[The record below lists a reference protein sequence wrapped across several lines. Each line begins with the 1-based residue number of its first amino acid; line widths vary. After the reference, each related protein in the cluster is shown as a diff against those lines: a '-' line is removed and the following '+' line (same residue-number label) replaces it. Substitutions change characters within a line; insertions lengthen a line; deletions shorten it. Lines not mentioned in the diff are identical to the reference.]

1 MKHPILEGSGYK
13 LYALTW
19 AIVSVVHVLVLNQ
32 YYEFSLTVSILDSIV
47 HNLLFAAISPG
58 FWYLVKHS
66 NHNRGDIINLFGTH
80 AVAALLTV
88 TFWLYL
94 SKFILTFLIVNEAD
108 YISFL
113 QTTLLWRAIL
123 GLLFYSIIVLVYY
136 LIHYYLDQQDRNNR
150 ELELRSLLSESEL
163 KMLKSQINPHFIF
176 NSLNSISAL
185 TMSKPEKAQEMV
197 IKLSDFL
204 RYSIGK
210 GSSEMNPL
218 SEEIQ
223 NVQLYLDIEKV
234 RFGDKLNFESKVS
247 EPCGEVMVP
256 NLILQPLFE
265 NAIKY
270 GVNESIEAV
279 SIGLECKLSD
289 GMLNI
294 RISNNF
300 DPNGIPKKGEGI
312 GLDNIRKRLTLVYH
326 RNDLLQIEKQE
337 NEFKVVLKIPVK
349 QI

>member
-13 LYALTW
+13 LYTLTW
-19 AIVSVVHVLVLNQ
+19 AIVSIAHVLVLTQ
-32 YYEFSLTVSILDSIV
+32 YYEFSFTASILDSII

-58 FWYLVKHS
+58 FWYLIKHS
-66 NHNRGDIINLFGTH
+66 NYKRGDIANLFGTH

-88 TFWLYL
+88 TFWLFL
-94 SKFILTFLIVNEAD
+94 AKFILTFLILNEAE

-113 QTTLLWRAIL
+113 QATLLWRAIL

-176 NSLNSISAL
+176 NSLNSISSL
-185 TMSKPEKAQEMV
+185 TMSMPEKAQEMV

-210 GSSEMNPL
+210 GSSEMNSL

-247 EPCGEVMVP
+247 EPCEKVMVP

-265 NAIKY
+265 NAVKY

-279 SIGLECKLSD
+279 RIALECRSVD

-312 GLDNIRKRLTLVYH
+312 GLANIQKRLTLVYH

-337 NEFKVVLKIPVK
+337 NEFIVVLKFPIE